1 MSKTDPR
8 RSAVATLAQI
18 LDIVNDKLCVRHRKH
33 WSVRLVQKNGDMFT
47 RTKSEYDWNEL
58 PVHKQNRRKPKSKP
72 GSLGEEI
79 LFAGEEQHVYNSL
92 WMDGSKPTGTLRE
105 RAAKLQTQAMQYGPY
120 VGTQF
125 HLSAAHAFIS
135 LKCKGQPRSKSKK
148 GKQPVKRS
156 SASVATVNSK
166 PATTSAPRKKKRM
179 RSPRRES
186 LKQVF
191 DHEVDVAVTTGAEKD
206 NAQAR
211 LITDLLSSCDRD
223 VTRMVAKNM
232 NILPEAN
239 TARVTC
245 GTAGFQRGLSK
256 LVTVTGVSK
265 EKYNKIARPVVQEMT
280 GCLVGD
286 DVAEDLVCGQRKLD
300 AIALEERKD
309 NRVRFF
315 TPCETPAEAPSCL
328 VVDEVP
334 YMFCVCMVCC
344 VRDMLS
350 LILSVC
356 DMLSLCVC
364 VVFCVCVCMCVCMC
378 VV

>member
-33 WSVRLVQKNGDMFT
+33 WSVRLTQKNGDMFT

-120 VGTQF
+120 VGAQF
-125 HLSAAHAFIS
+125 HSSAALAFIS

-211 LITDLLSSCDRD
+211 LITDLLNS
-223 VTRMVAKNM
+223 
-232 NILPEAN
+232 
-239 TARVTC
+239 
-245 GTAGFQRGLSK
+245 
-256 LVTVTGVSK
+256 
-265 EKYNKIARPVVQEMT
+265 
-280 GCLVGD
+280 
-286 DVAEDLVCGQRKLD
+286 
-300 AIALEERKD
+300 
-309 NRVRFF
+309 
-315 TPCETPAEAPSCL
+315 
-328 VVDEVP
+328 
-334 YMFCVCMVCC
+334 
-344 VRDMLS
+344 
-350 LILSVC
+350 
-356 DMLSLCVC
+356 
-364 VVFCVCVCMCVCMC
+364 
-378 VV
+378 